1 MLALLN
7 ETFSVIFKHDTTL
20 GLRWFKPFQG
30 IVGIVT
36 FYDAMTKVSSPKF
49 CRCQNGQFISLVWTT
64 FFLDLYMKKDPN
76 ISTFTLSMQS
86 KHEMLINR
94 INEVSIG
101 NVFLIVERR
110 RRRSRE
116 KRWKRNWG
124 LPFWLF
130 SSLQF

>member
-1 MLALLN
+1 M
-7 ETFSVIFKHDTTL
+7 
-20 GLRWFKPFQG
+20 
-30 IVGIVT
+30 GIVT
-36 FYDAMTKVSSPKF
+36 FYDAMTKVQQVQKF
-49 CRCQNGQFISLVWTT
+49 VGAKMANLLVCLGQP
-64 FFLDLYMKKDPN
+64 FFLGLYMKKEPN

-116 KRWKRNWG
+116 KR
-124 LPFWLF
+124 
-130 SSLQF
+130 

>member
-1 MLALLN
+1 MANL
-7 ETFSVIFKHDTTL
+7 
-20 GLRWFKPFQG
+20 
-30 IVGIVT
+30 
-36 FYDAMTKVSSPKF
+36 
-49 CRCQNGQFISLVWTT
+49 LVWFGQP
-64 FFLDLYMKKDPN
+64 FFLGLYMKKEPN

-116 KRWKRNWG
+116 KR
-124 LPFWLF
+124 
-130 SSLQF
+130 